1 VLCGKHIALLEVAEC
16 RHSWSSAYPNWGGSQ
31 ARKSTRVGGV
41 INPLRSP
48 MLRTH
53 GVARARC
60 GGAPSTSARQDLV
73 GGVRRRTLLTRQRVR
88 RNYCGEMRLRSDT
101 AASTAS
107 LADYLRRCGC
117 IVEVID
123 RRIMDAA
130 ARPQSFA
137 APHAHVELEGYL
149 SVWQAMH
156 PEALIERLG
165 PLTPTQGVQGQP

>member
-1 VLCGKHIALLEVAEC
+1 MRRNPIYA
-16 RHSWSSAYPNWGGSQ
+16 RSRISWAGSA
-31 ARKSTRVGGV
+31 VGPCSRE
-41 INPLRSP
+41 NEFE
-48 MLRTH
+48 
-53 GVARARC
+53 
-60 GGAPSTSARQDLV
+60 
-73 GGVRRRTLLTRQRVR
+73 
-88 RNYCGEMRLRSDT
+88 RNYCGEMRLRTDS

-123 RRIMDAA
+123 RRIIDAA

-156 PEALIERLG
+156 PEALIERIG
-165 PLTPTQGVQGQP
+165 PLAPA